1 METHPL
7 IEKAIRAAG
16 RQSDLAAAMGVA
28 QQTVSKL
35 LNREINVN
43 AEHAVLI
50 EHATAGA
57 VTARELRPDLPWPVA
72 VPATES
78 AAAI

>member
-1 METHPL
+1 MDTHPL

-16 RQSDLAAAMGVA
+16 RQADLAAGMGVA

-43 AEHAVLI
+43 AEHALLI
-50 EHATAGA
+50 ERATGGA
-57 VTARELRPDLPWPVA
+57 VTARELRPDLPWPTSS
-72 VPATES
+72 VPQSVS
-78 AAAI
+78 A